1 MTPKSQSSGS
11 QHRRDQKRYRDA
23 NWEYRL
29 LTNAKVNQKRKNLEF
44 TLDRAF
50 LKLLWSRQK
59 ERCFWTQVPMLKSGP
74 PKHPQKVSLD
84 RIDPSKGYTEENV
97 VLTCQF
103 ANLGKCDVDIRT
115 FFGFLQ
121 VLRSTFTAVT
131 VVNRESS
138 ESQPSTETE

>member
-1 MTPKSQSSGS
+1 MTPKSQSLGS
-11 QHRRDQKRYRDA
+11 RRQKRYRA
-23 NWEYRL
+23 SHWEYRL
-29 LTNAKVNQKRKNLEF
+29 WSNAKVGQKRKNLEF
-44 TLDRAF
+44 SITKEY
-50 LKLLWSRQK
+50 LKVLWSRQK
-59 ERCFWTQVPMLKSGP
+59 GRCFWTQVPMITSGA

-84 RIDPSKGYTEENV
+84 RIDPSKGYLSENI

-103 ANLGKCDVDIRT
+103 ANLGKSDVDIRT

-138 ESQPSTETE
+138 ETLPSTETE

>member
-1 MTPKSQSSGS
+1 MTPKSQSLVFQQRKRS
-11 QHRRDQKRYRDA
+11 RRYRDTH
-23 NWEYRL
+23 WEYRL
-29 LTNAKVNQKRKNLEF
+29 WSNAKVSQKRKNLDFDITKEY
-44 TLDRAF
+44 LR
-50 LKLLWSRQK
+50 LLWDRQNG
-59 ERCFWTQVPMLKSGP
+59 RCFWTQVPLLKGGA

-84 RIDPSKGYTEENV
+84 RIDPSKGYLKENI

-103 ANLGKCDVDIRT
+103 ANLGKSDVDIRT

-121 VLRSTFTAVT
+121 VLRNTYMAVT

>member
-1 MTPKSQSSGS
+1 MTPKSLSSGS

-29 LTNAKVNQKRKNLEF
+29 LTNAKVNQKRKHLEF

-50 LKLLWSRQK
+50 LKLLWRRQK

-115 FFGFLQ
+115 FFGVLQ